1 MAETSPRVVPDKTK
15 FVTAAP
21 LQKKLQISREQL
33 ISLCHWEAL
42 DLGDGVVV
50 SLSPLCADL
59 TTIGHPLTQIASAV
73 TRIAD
78 RFDSDSRQ
86 FEEMVAKGK
95 NLSA

>member
-42 DLGDGVVV
+42 D
-50 SLSPLCADL
+50 
-59 TTIGHPLTQIASAV
+59 QIASAV